1 MYMFYVHE
9 NDRDDSEDDDGIE
22 ANATNRKM
30 TKMLNNIQLYYD
42 FTTQ

>member
-1 MYMFYVHE
+1 MFYVHE
-9 NDRDDSEDDDGIE
+9 NDHVESDDDGNE

-42 FTTQ
+42 FAIR

>member
-1 MYMFYVHE
+1 MFYVHE
-9 NDRDDSEDDDGIE
+9 NDHVESDDDDDGNE

-42 FTTQ
+42 FAIR